1 MELVIPDDHPSHHQI
16 RLQLPQT
23 PKSSHL
29 LFSPQSAQSTI
40 LGKGSM
46 EGFQTFH
53 NRAPQTLQWLLSM
66 RIHAMTVST
75 PGFVGPV
82 SA

>member
-1 MELVIPDDHPSHHQI
+1 MTIHPIIKYDSNYPKPPN
-16 RLQLPQT
+16 RLI
-23 PKSSHL
+23 S
-29 LFSPQSAQSTI
+29 LFPPQSAQSTI